1 MPALC
6 LDTATDR
13 PAAALL
19 ADDGTLLRGIVHEG
33 RAQGLLGRLD
43 ELLDG
48 TDRSII
54 DAVVVGTG
62 PGTFT
67 GLRVGV
73 ATARGLAD
81 ALGVPLFGVSSMLA
95 AAAELALADRD
106 RVDPV
111 WAVLA
116 AGRGECFVQPI
127 RATADG
133 QLAAVEPIRT
143 VAAADLDEL
152 VGADPSLVVRA
163 PTPASLAAAA
173 SCRLELAGLD
183 DEPGDPL
190 LVVPRYGRDP
200 DATPPRIDVA
210 HDELVAADLDAI
222 ERLERRCFET
232 PWSRGQYAEEFDRP
246 ERDAVR
252 LAARDRG
259 ADGRLVGAALAA
271 RIGDCWH
278 VLNVL
283 VDPTA
288 RGRGIATSL
297 VQQLLDRT
305 RKLDVGEGWTL
316 EVRDGNAPAI
326 RLYERHGFELA
337 GRRPGYYADTGH
349 DALVMWRYATDAD
362 RVEVTR

>member
-1 MPALC
+1 MPVLC

-19 ADDGTLLRGIVHEG
+19 AGDGTLLRGIVHEG

-48 TDRSII
+48 IDRSTI

-73 ATARGLAD
+73 ATARGLAE
-81 ALGVPLFGVSSMLA
+81 ALGVPLYGTSSMLA
-95 AAAELALADRD
+95 TAAELALADCD
-106 RVDPV
+106 RIAPV

-116 AGRGECFVQPI
+116 AGRGEHFVQPI
-127 RATADG
+127 RSSPDG
-133 QLAAVEPIRT
+133 QLVAVEPIRA
-143 VAAADLDEL
+143 VAASDLTDIL
-152 VGADPSLVVRA
+152 GDDPMLVVRT
-163 PTPASLAAAA
+163 PSPASLAAAA
-173 SCRLELAGLD
+173 ACRIELARIG
-183 DEPGDPL
+183 DEAGDAL
-190 LVVPRYGRDP
+190 LVVPTYGREP
-200 DATPPRIDVA
+200 DATPPRIEVA
-210 HDELVAADLDAI
+210 YDELGEADLDAI
-222 ERLERRCFET
+222 ERLERRCFAT
-232 PWSRGQYAEEFDRP
+232 PWSRGQYAEELARP
-246 ERDAVR
+246 ARDAVR

-297 VQQLLDRT
+297 VQQLVDRT
-305 RKLDVGEGWTL
+305 RELGAGEGWTL
-316 EVRDGNAPAI
+316 EVRDGNGSAI
-326 RLYERHGFELA
+326 RLYERHGFEHA
-337 GRRPGYYADTGH
+337 GRRPGYYADTGD

-362 RVEVTR
+362 RVEATR